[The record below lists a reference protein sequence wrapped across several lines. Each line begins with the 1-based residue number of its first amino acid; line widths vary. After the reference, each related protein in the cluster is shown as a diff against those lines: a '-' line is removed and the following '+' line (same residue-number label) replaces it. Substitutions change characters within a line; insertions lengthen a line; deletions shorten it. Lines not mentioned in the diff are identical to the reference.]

1 MCSKWDLGETCSFP
15 YFHKLLNK
23 DRVTRIPH
31 CNLKIFPKYKDM
43 DGEVETQNKSVT
55 GNRKRRY

>member
-1 MCSKWDLGETCSFP
+1 MCSFS
-15 YFHKLLNK
+15 YFDKLLNK

-31 CNLKIFPKYKDM
+31 LNLLNFPKYKDM